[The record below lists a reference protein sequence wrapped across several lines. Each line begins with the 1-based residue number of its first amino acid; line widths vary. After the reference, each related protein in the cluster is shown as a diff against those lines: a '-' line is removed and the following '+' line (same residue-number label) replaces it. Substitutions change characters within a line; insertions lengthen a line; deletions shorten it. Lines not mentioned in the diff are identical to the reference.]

1 MEKYVKLGIVI
12 TGILTWI
19 LMAAFFQTV
28 INWINPDWDIML
40 IGRQFTVSD
49 LLGLGFG
56 LAVLLTLWYHGTVNK
71 LGMEV
76 AMELKKVTWPKWSE
90 TRVTTVVVIAV
101 TLVVSLILAFFDLI
115 WGHVSSWI
123 YKL

>member
-1 MEKYVKLGIVI
+1 MEKYVKLGIVF
-12 TGILTWI
+12 TGLLTWI

-28 INWINPDWDIML
+28 FNWINPDWDIML

-56 LAVLLTLWYHGTVNK
+56 LTVLFVLWYNGAVNK

-90 TRVTTVVVIAV
+90 TRVTTIVVIAV
-101 TLVVSLILAFFDLI
+101 TLVVSLVLAFFDLI
-115 WGHVSSWI
+115 WGHVTSWI
-123 YKL
+123 YRL

>member
-56 LAVLLTLWYHGTVNK
+56 LAVLLTMWYHSTVNK

-90 TRVTTVVVIAV
+90 TRVTTIVVIAV
-101 TLVVSLILAFFDLI
+101 TLVISLILAFFDLI
-115 WGHVSSWI
+115 WGHVTSWI
-123 YKL
+123 YRL